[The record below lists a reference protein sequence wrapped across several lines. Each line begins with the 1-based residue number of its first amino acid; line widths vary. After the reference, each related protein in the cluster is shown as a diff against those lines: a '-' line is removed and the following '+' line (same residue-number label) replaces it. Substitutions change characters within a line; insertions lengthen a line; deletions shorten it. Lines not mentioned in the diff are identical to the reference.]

1 MEQQLFYDEE
11 MAPHTTVSN
20 MDKILTYNILWE
32 GHYFNMKK
40 RNSFTRKAKSF
51 DVYLLILKGSLPR

>member
-11 MAPHTTVSN
+11 MVPHTTGSN
-20 MDKILTYNILWE
+20 MDEILTYSVLSE

-51 DVYLLILKGSLPR
+51 DVYLLILKGSLLR